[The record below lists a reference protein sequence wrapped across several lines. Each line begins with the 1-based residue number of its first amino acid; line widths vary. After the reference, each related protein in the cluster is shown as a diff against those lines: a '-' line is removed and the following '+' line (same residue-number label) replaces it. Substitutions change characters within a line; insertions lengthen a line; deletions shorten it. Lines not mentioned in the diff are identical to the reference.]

1 MDKKFRVNNFDLIR
15 LLAALQ
21 VAFEHAAQ
29 HLQVA
34 AAPALREFVALF
46 PGVPIFFFVSG
57 FLISRSFERNPD
69 LREYAQNR
77 ALRIYPALIVCTLV
91 AVASVAFTGYFSS
104 REFSAALFV
113 AWIAGQVTI
122 VQFFNPDFMRG
133 FGTGVLNGSLWSV
146 TVELQFYLLLPLIYA
161 LAGVDGRNG
170 RDPARGRRGLL
181 ALLSLALL
189 AQLLSNQVG
198 VDVRTT
204 MAFKLLNVSFIP
216 WIFMFLLGVLAQ
228 RHFELLHA
236 RLAGRFLPWFLAY
249 VAAAMV
255 ATRVLG
261 LDIGNAMNPLLSV
274 LLAAAV
280 LALAYTWPSLGHGL
294 LRGND
299 ISYGVYIYH
308 VPVINLFI
316 HAGWVGLGL
325 HTVAA
330 VVVISLAL
338 AAASWWGVERPC
350 LRLKRHPMNP
360 VAVSRHG

>member
-1 MDKKFRVNNFDLIR
+1 MDEKFRVNNFDLIR

-21 VAFEHAAQ
+21 VAFEHAVQ

-34 AAPALREFVALF
+34 ALPALREFAALF

-91 AVASVAFTGYFSS
+91 AVASVAFTGYFRS

-113 AWIAGQVTI
+113 AWIAGQVTF

-146 TVELQFYLLLPLIYA
+146 TVELQFYVLLPLVYA
-161 LAGVDGRNG
+161 VARVDD
-170 RDPARGRRGLL
+170 RDPARGRSSLL
-181 ALLSLALL
+181 ALLALALL
-189 AQLLSNQVG
+189 AQLGRDHVG
-198 VDVRTT
+198 SDLRATLP
-204 MAFKLLNVSFIP
+204 FKLLNVSFVP
-216 WIFMFLLGVLAQ
+216 WIFLFLLGVLTQ
-228 RHFELLHA
+228 RHFEVVHA
-236 RLAGRFLPWFLAY
+236 RLAGRFLPWFVAY
-249 VAAAMV
+249 IVAAML

-261 LDIGNAMNPLLSV
+261 MDIGNAMNPLLSV

-280 LALAYTWPSLGHGL
+280 FAFAYTRPALGHRL

-325 HTVAA
+325 HA
-330 VVVISLAL
+330 VVGVVGISLAL

-360 VAVSRHG
+360 VAVGRHV